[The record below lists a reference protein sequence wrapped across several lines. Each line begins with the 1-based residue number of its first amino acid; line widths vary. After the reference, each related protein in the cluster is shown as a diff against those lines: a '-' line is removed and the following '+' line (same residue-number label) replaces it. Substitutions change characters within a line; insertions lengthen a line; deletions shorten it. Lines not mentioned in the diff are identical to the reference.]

1 MFCWPRVPERCPSGW
16 LEPAGASRAGLGI
29 WVWKTWP
36 RLFVSAGTVR
46 HMCKN
51 RSIMRDSIFWH
62 EKDVSQ
68 ACVGSVM
75 LLALQKANEGIWLAG
90 D

>member
-1 MFCWPRVPERCPSGW
+1 M
-16 LEPAGASRAGLGI
+16 
-29 WVWKTWP
+29 
-36 RLFVSAGTVR
+36 SAGTVR